1 VNLLIERPL
10 LNERQIAAARHA
22 LMRWFGSHDYLR
34 ELIMPCRPEIRGL
47 SQMERA
53 KVMLLEWDSFD
64 HTIQYKDEILSLLWE
79 YVENFGQFYDDA
91 KKKYVVRRE
100 IPIYR
105 GATRKEAETAHLYG
119 YGLSWTLSKEWA
131 KSFARTLNRHKTAEP
146 VLLESR
152 IDKRSVIAFIF
163 DRCEAEAIV
172 DSDMLRAEVVVTPL
186 L

>member
-1 VNLLIERPL
+1 MLIERPL
-10 LNERQIAAARHA
+10 LNERRIDDARHA
-22 LMRWFGSHDYLR
+22 LMRWCGSHDYLR
-34 ELIMPCRPEIRGL
+34 ELIMPCRPEIRCL

-64 HTIQYKDEILSLLWE
+64 HTIQYKEDILSLLWE
-79 YVENFGQFYDDA
+79 YVEDFGQFYDDE

-105 GATRKEAETAHLYG
+105 GAARKEAEEAYLNG

-131 KSFARTLNRHKTAEP
+131 KSFALTLNRHKTAEP

-152 IDKRSVIAFIF
+152 IDKRAVIGFIF
-163 DRCEAEAIV
+163 DRGEAECIV
-172 DSDMLRAEVVVTPL
+172 DSDILCADVTVTPL
-186 L
+186 